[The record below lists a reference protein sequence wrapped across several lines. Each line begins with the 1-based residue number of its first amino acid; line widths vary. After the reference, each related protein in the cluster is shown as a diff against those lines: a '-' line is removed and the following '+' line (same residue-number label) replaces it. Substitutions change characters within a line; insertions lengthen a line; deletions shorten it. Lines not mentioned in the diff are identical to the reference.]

1 MSALASGVGS
11 MPGTDDREYAEA
23 VRVVLGELSR
33 SAREELDMR
42 RRVDAGRRS
51 TRRGVQVIVVVTIAV
66 AALLIV
72 FNRSY
77 VAPYGTPV
85 GQVVL
90 AGIAAVFGFAFW
102 WLRPL
107 SEFQE
112 PARFLLGASD
122 VPTVP
127 ERPAAS
133 APRPAR
139 SLR

>member
-1 MSALASGVGS
+1 
-11 MPGTDDREYAEA
+11 
-23 VRVVLGELSR
+23 
-33 SAREELDMR
+33 MR

-51 TRRGVQVIVVVTIAV
+51 TRRGVQVIVLVTIGV

-77 VAPYGTPV
+77 VAPYGSPV

-90 AGIAAVFGFAFW
+90 AGIACIFGFAFW
-102 WLRPL
+102 WLRRL

-112 PARFLLGASD
+112 PARFLLGAGD
-122 VPTVP
+122 ALTATDGPRAAVPQ
-127 ERPAAS
+127 
-133 APRPAR
+133 PRTAR